1 VRLAGPNGSDAAA
14 EVTVGAV
21 AVSELASAMTIGG
34 VASMASKAIGPA
46 MRRFIIEVMQP
57 P

>member
-1 VRLAGPNGSDAAA
+1 L
-14 EVTVGAV
+14 
-21 AVSELASAMTIGG
+21 ELASAMTIGG
-34 VASMASKAIGPA
+34 VASMASKAIAPA